1 MGMDL
6 RGSQRTRESLGLKNT
21 VVAVPLM
28 WTLAKGIGRRLA
40 AGVVGACALVPLLL
54 ALSAQQAQ
62 ALPAFARQTGQNC
75 VACHAGGQFPE
86 LTPYGRLFKLTGYTI
101 GERALPLSMMGV
113 VTASK
118 VKDTS
123 KSDNPPA
130 DFQKNGSLIFATGSL
145 FIAGKITD
153 NVGLFTQITYDN
165 YAAQSVS
172 PDGVGAG
179 QFQGHTNADN
189 MDIRYADH
197 FINANRDLIFG
208 VSLNNN
214 PSVSDPWN
222 TAPAWMQYVPVPSP
236 TSSAFV
242 DGSAPYPG
250 YGAGGNVAGMTAY
263 AYLNKAI
270 YAELGGYTTANGAFS
285 FMSAGINNAGTT
297 KLKGLN
303 PYWRLAYTHEWGPHN
318 IMLGTSG
325 MNSDVYDN
333 PEDTSDPSSVH
344 RFNDRGV
351 DAQYQYLLDPHTVTA
366 QIAYMT
372 SKHRYPDFLAN
383 QPAPGGFVDAAGNPL
398 PDTNASDTTHTL
410 RAKLTYTYQAK
421 YGGSLG
427 YFNLTGTTNTLNQ
440 TSGYDPTT
448 GLITSDPTGALGA
461 TALSTRVTG
470 NLSGNPATSGF
481 TYEAFWIPVQYVRV
495 GMQYTTYSKYNGAAT
510 NYDGLGRDAKDN
522 NTVFF
527 YIWGAY

>member
-1 MGMDL
+1 MTPAPKGIAA
-6 RGSQRTRESLGLKNT
+6 
-21 VVAVPLM
+21 VVLNM
-28 WTLAKGIGRRLA
+28 IGRRRRFA
-40 AGVVGACALVPLLL
+40 RGFV
-54 ALSAQQAQ
+54 ALSAAAGALLVLAPQQAQ

-86 LTPYGRLFKLTGYTI
+86 LTPYGRLFKMTGYTI
-101 GERALPLSMMGV
+101 GERALPLSMMGL

-118 VKDTS
+118 VSNTS

-130 DFQKNGSLIFATGSL
+130 DFQKDGSLIFATGSV
-145 FIAGKITD
+145 FVAGKIT
-153 NVGLFTQITYDN
+153 NNLGLFTQVTYDN
-165 YAAQSVS
+165 YAGQSVAA
-172 PDGVGAG
+172 DGAG
-179 QFQGHTNADN
+179 AGKFQGHTNADN
-189 MDIRYADH
+189 MDFRYADH
-197 FINANRDLIFG
+197 FINTSRDLIYG
-208 VSLNNN
+208 ISLNNN

-242 DGSAPYPG
+242 DGNAPYPG
-250 YGAGGNVAGMTAY
+250 YAAGGNIAGLTAY
-263 AYLNKAI
+263 AYLNKAF

-297 KLKGLN
+297 KLKGMN
-303 PYWRLAYTHEWGPHN
+303 PYWRFAYTHEWGPHN
-318 IMLGTSG
+318 IMIGTSG

-344 RFNDRGV
+344 RFNDRGI

-372 SKHRYPDFLAN
+372 EKHRYPDFLAN

-398 PDTNASDTTHTL
+398 PNTNASDTTHTL

-427 YFNLTGTTNTLNQ
+427 YFNLTGTTNTANQ

-461 TALSTRVTG
+461 TALSTRVGG

-495 GMQYTTYSKYNGAAT
+495 GMQYTSYSKYNGASS